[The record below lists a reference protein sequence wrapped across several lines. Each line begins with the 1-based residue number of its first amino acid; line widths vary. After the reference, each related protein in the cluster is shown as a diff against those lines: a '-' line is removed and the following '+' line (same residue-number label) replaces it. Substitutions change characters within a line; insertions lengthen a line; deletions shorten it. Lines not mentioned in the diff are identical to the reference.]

1 MTRASPA
8 IGFLALAGLAC
19 LGSPAHAEES
29 LHVGLDVRTDLG
41 THHTRLPIGYR
52 SGLWDT
58 TLVFDPMAILDG
70 EHDFDLL
77 VEHYFGER
85 IGVLA
90 GYRWSAIAVD
100 DGMHHQQR
108 TLLGVTGIGPSFFDN
123 RLRTKFSLE
132 FATLWVKHG
141 GGAETQWISADR
153 NLIDHLSFGLF
164 VRIEY
169 ARLL

>member
-1 MTRASPA
+1 MTRASPL
-8 IGFLALAGLAC
+8 LALLVLAGVCAH
-19 LGSPAHAEES
+19 AHAEES

-52 SGLWDT
+52 TFEWDT
-58 TLVFDPMAILDG
+58 TLVFDPMAMLDG
-70 EHDFDLL
+70 QHDFDLL
-77 VEHYFGER
+77 VERY
-85 IGVLA
+85 IGDYIALLG
-90 GYRWSAIAVD
+90 GYRWSAVAVD

-108 TLLGVTGIGPSFFDN
+108 TLVGVTGLGPSFFDE

-141 GGAETQWISADR
+141 GGADTQWISADR
-153 NLIDHLSFGLF
+153 NLLDHLSFGLF

>member
-1 MTRASPA
+1 VVLA
-8 IGFLALAGLAC
+8 ALAGP
-19 LGSPAHAEES
+19 GTMAHAETS

-52 SGLWDT
+52 SCQWDT
-58 TLVFDPMAILDG
+58 TLVFDPMAALDG

-77 VEHYFGER
+77 VERYFGQHV
-85 IGVLA
+85 GVLA

-100 DGMHHQQR
+100 GGIHNQQR
-108 TLLGVTGIGPSFFDN
+108 TTLGVTGVGPSFFDDQ
-123 RLRTKFSLE
+123 LRTKFSLE
-132 FATLWVKHG
+132 MATLWVKHG
-141 GGAETQWISADR
+141 GGAETEWISADR
-153 NLIDHLSFGLF
+153 NLLDHFSFGLF